1 MSNLEYNI
9 RNCALWVSRLCRPV
23 RSDEQG
29 TRAESRWVLWPGANT
44 GTHAAL
50 HAHTSQLS
58 APDSCGGLSH
68 SGCYRTLSAAPA
80 ARAAHGPAR
89 KSLYKYK
96 ERPKRGNVQGTM
108 RRVLIYTIVV

>member
-44 GTHAAL
+44 GTTPRYTLTRHS
-50 HAHTSQLS
+50 SQLLTAAVAS
-58 APDSCGGLSH
+58 HTADSHAESRRDGPRG
-68 SGCYRTLSAAPA
+68 P
-80 ARAAHGPAR
+80 RAVCERANH
-89 KSLYKYK
+89 YKKY
-96 ERPKRGNVQGTM
+96 
-108 RRVLIYTIVV
+108 